1 MSYTWNYIKKNPKQ
15 TKRLVGINHEQLS
28 QLIEQAKLLHHQHQE
43 KIQNQKVRLI
53 KPGGGASQKLSIEDQ
68 IVLTLIYLRHHIN
81 FQLLGLQFQVSESTA
96 NSTFNYWQS
105 LFREALPASLLEQ
118 VKKCEEESDII
129 REALTE
135 YELIVDS
142 AEQVRERP
150 KDYNQQKNFYSGKKK
165 NHTFKNQFIVLPK
178 GEDIVDVV
186 VGKPGTKSDINIC
199 RERLAKFD
207 DKQRLSGDKAYL
219 EVRPV
224 ANLIRQRKAHLREPQ
239 IRTPHKKPKNGE
251 LTPQQKKDNKLF
263 SSNRIFVEHVIR
275 LVKIFKI
282 AGERFRLNSSKYSQV
297 ILTICGLVRLRTGA
311 LVLQV
316 IKASESPETIE
327 VVSAHTFG
335 SKLTSIAS

>member
-1 MSYTWNYIKKNPKQ
+1 MSYTWNYIQKNPKQ
-15 TKRLVGINHEQLS
+15 TKRLLGINYEQLS
-28 QLIEQAKLLHHQHQE
+28 QLIEQAKLLHRQHQE
-43 KIQNQKVRLI
+43 KIENQKVRLI
-53 KPGGGASQKLSIEDQ
+53 KPGGGAGQKLSIEDQ

-81 FQLLGLQFQVSESTA
+81 FQLLGLQFQVSESKA

-105 LFREALPASLLEQ
+105 IFREALPASLLEQ
-118 VKKCEEESDII
+118 VKKYEESEDII
-129 REALTE
+129 QEALTE

-150 KDYNQQKNFYSGKKK
+150 SDYNQQKLFYSGKKK

-186 VGKPGTKSDINIC
+186 VGKPGPKSDINIC
-199 RERLAKFD
+199 RESLKKFD

-219 EVRPV
+219 GE
-224 ANLIRQRKAHLREPQ
+224 EQ
-239 IRTPHKKPKNGE
+239 IRTPHKKPRNGE
-251 LTPQQKKDNKLF
+251 LTSQQKKYNKLL

-282 AGERFRLNSSKYSQV
+282 AGERFRLNSNKYSGV

-316 IKASESPETIE
+316 TKASEIAETIE
-327 VVSAHTFG
+327 VVYAHSFSA
-335 SKLTSIAS
+335 KLTSIAS

>member
-1 MSYTWNYIKKNPKQ
+1 MSYTWNYIQKNPKQ
-15 TKRLVGINHEQLS
+15 TKRLLGINYEQLS
-28 QLIEQAKLLHHQHQE
+28 QLIEQAKLLHRQHQE
-43 KIQNQKVRLI
+43 KIESQKVRLI
-53 KPGGGASQKLSIEDQ
+53 KPGGGAGQKLSIEDQ

-81 FQLLGLQFQVSESTA
+81 FQLLGLQFHVSESKA

-118 VKKCEEESDII
+118 VKKCQESEEII
-129 REALTE
+129 REALTD

-150 KDYNQQKNFYSGKKK
+150 SQYNHQKLFYSGKKK

-186 VGKPGTKSDINIC
+186 VGKPGPKSDINIC
-199 RERLAKFD
+199 RERLEKFD

-219 EVRPV
+219 GE
-224 ANLIRQRKAHLREPQ
+224 EQ
-239 IRTPHKKPKNGE
+239 IRTPHKKPRNGE
-251 LTPQQKKDNKLF
+251 LTSQQKKYNKLL
-263 SSNRIFVEHVIR
+263 SSDRIFVEHVIR

-282 AGERFRLNSSKYSQV
+282 ASERFRLNARKYSEV
-297 ILTICGLVRLRTGA
+297 ILTVCGLVRLRKGS

-316 IKASESPETIE
+316 IKSPEMADKIE
-327 VVSAHTFG
+327 VVSTHSFG
-335 SKLTSIAS
+335 AKLIQ

>member
-118 VKKCEEESDII
+118 VKKCEEESEII

-150 KDYNQQKNFYSGKKK
+150 KDYNQQKIFYSGKKK

-186 VGKPGTKSDINIC
+186 VGKPGPKSDINIC

-219 EVRPV
+219 GE
-224 ANLIRQRKAHLREPQ
+224 QQ

-282 AGERFRLNSSKYSQV
+282 AGERFRLNSSKYSEV

-335 SKLTSIAS
+335 AKLTSIAS

>member
-1 MSYTWNYIKKNPKQ
+1 MSYTWDYIQKNPKQ
-15 TKRLVGINHEQLS
+15 TKRLLGINHEQLS
-28 QLIEQAKLLHHQHQE
+28 QLIEQAKLLHRQHQE
-43 KIQNQKVRLI
+43 KNQNQKVRLI
-53 KPGGGASQKLSIEDQ
+53 KPGGGASQKLSLEDQ

-81 FQLLGLQFQVSESTA
+81 FQVLGLQFQVSESTA

-118 VKKCEEESDII
+118 VKKCEEESEII

-150 KDYNQQKNFYSGKKK
+150 SDYNHQKIFYSGKKK
-165 NHTFKNQFIVLPK
+165 SHTFKNQFIVLPK

-186 VGKPGTKSDINIC
+186 VGKPGPKSDINIC
-199 RERLAKFD
+199 RESLKKFD
-207 DKQRLSGDKAYL
+207 DKQRLSGDKAYVG
-219 EVRPV
+219 E
-224 ANLIRQRKAHLREPQ
+224 EQ
-239 IRTPHKKPKNGE
+239 IKTPHKKPRNGE
-251 LTPQQKKDNKLF
+251 LTSQQKKYNKLL

-282 AGERFRLNSSKYSQV
+282 AGERFRLNPSKYSEV

-311 LVLQV
+311 LVLKV
-316 IKASESPETIE
+316 TKASESAETIE
-327 VVSAHTFG
+327 VVSAHSFG
-335 SKLTSIAS
+335 AKLTSIAS

>member
-1 MSYTWNYIKKNPKQ
+1 MSYTWDYIQKNPKQ
-15 TKRLVGINHEQLS
+15 TKRLVGINYEQLS
-28 QLIEQAKLLHHQHQE
+28 QLIEQAKLLHRQHQE
-43 KIQNQKVRLI
+43 KIENQKVRLI
-53 KPGGGASQKLSIEDQ
+53 KPGGGAGQKLSIEDQ

-81 FQLLGLQFQVSESTA
+81 FQLLGLHFQVSESKA

-118 VKKCEEESDII
+118 VKKCQESEDII

-150 KDYNQQKNFYSGKKK
+150 SDYDQQKSFYSGKKK

-186 VGKPGTKSDINIC
+186 VGKPGPKSDINIC
-199 RERLAKFD
+199 RESLKKFD

-219 EVRPV
+219 GE
-224 ANLIRQRKAHLREPQ
+224 EQ
-239 IRTPHKKPKNGE
+239 IRTPHKKPRNGE
-251 LTPQQKKDNKLF
+251 LTSHQKKYNKLL

-282 AGERFRLNSSKYSQV
+282 AGERFRLNYNKYSGV
-297 ILTICGLVRLRTGA
+297 ILTICGLVRLRTGS

-316 IKASESPETIE
+316 TKASESAETIE
-327 VVSAHTFG
+327 VVYAHSFG
-335 SKLTSIAS
+335 DKLTSIAG

>member
-1 MSYTWNYIKKNPKQ
+1 MSYTWDYIQKNPKQ
-15 TKRLVGINHEQLS
+15 TKRLLGINYEQLS
-28 QLIEQAKLLHHQHQE
+28 QLIEQAKLLHRQHQE
-43 KIQNQKVRLI
+43 KIENQKVRLI
-53 KPGGGASQKLSIEDQ
+53 KPGGGAGQKLSIEDQ

-81 FQLLGLQFQVSESTA
+81 FQLLGLQFQVSESKA

-118 VKKCEEESDII
+118 VKKCQESEDII

-150 KDYNQQKNFYSGKKK
+150 SDYNQQKLFYSGKKK

-186 VGKPGTKSDINIC
+186 VGKPGPKSDINIC
-199 RERLAKFD
+199 RESLKKFD

-219 EVRPV
+219 GE
-224 ANLIRQRKAHLREPQ
+224 EQ
-239 IRTPHKKPKNGE
+239 IRTPHKKPRNGE
-251 LTPQQKKDNKLF
+251 LTSEQKKYNKLL

-282 AGERFRLNSSKYSQV
+282 AGERFRLNYNKYSGV

-316 IKASESPETIE
+316 TKASESAETIE
-327 VVSAHTFG
+327 VVYAHSFG
-335 SKLTSIAS
+335 NKLTSIAG

>member
-1 MSYTWNYIKKNPKQ
+1 MLDKNYHCLDAVAHGGNPQ
-15 TKRLVGINHEQLS
+15 DR
-28 QLIEQAKLLHHQHQE
+28 A
-43 KIQNQKVRLI
+43 
-53 KPGGGASQKLSIEDQ
+53 ASLEDQ

-81 FQLLGLQFQVSESTA
+81 FQLLGLQFQVSESKA

-105 LFREALPASLLEQ
+105 IFREALPASLLEQ
-118 VKKCEEESDII
+118 VKKYEESEEII
-129 REALTE
+129 QEALTE

-150 KDYNQQKNFYSGKKK
+150 LAVGHATRTDYNQQKLFYSGKKK

-186 VGKPGTKSDINIC
+186 VGKPGPKSDINIC
-199 RERLAKFD
+199 RESLKKFD

-219 EVRPV
+219 GE
-224 ANLIRQRKAHLREPQ
+224 EQ
-239 IRTPHKKPKNGE
+239 IRTPHKKPRNGE
-251 LTPQQKKDNKLF
+251 LTSQQKKYNKLL

-282 AGERFRLNSSKYSQV
+282 AGERFRLNYNKYSGV

-316 IKASESPETIE
+316 TKASESAETIE
-327 VVSAHTFG
+327 VVYAHSFSA
-335 SKLTSIAS
+335 KLTSIAF

>member
-1 MSYTWNYIKKNPKQ
+1 MSYTWDYIQKNPKQ
-15 TKRLVGINHEQLS
+15 TKRLLGINHEQLS
-28 QLIEQAKLLHHQHQE
+28 QLIEQAKLLHLQHQE
-43 KIQNQKVRLI
+43 KNQNQKVRLI
-53 KPGGGASQKLSIEDQ
+53 KPGGGASQKLSLEDQ

-118 VKKCEEESDII
+118 VKKCEEESEII

-150 KDYNQQKNFYSGKKK
+150 SDYNHQKIFYSGKKK

-186 VGKPGTKSDINIC
+186 VGKPGPKSDINIC
-199 RERLAKFD
+199 RESLKKFD
-207 DKQRLSGDKAYL
+207 DKQRLSGDKAYVG
-219 EVRPV
+219 E
-224 ANLIRQRKAHLREPQ
+224 EQ
-239 IRTPHKKPKNGE
+239 IKTPHKKPRNGE
-251 LTPQQKKDNKLF
+251 LTSQQKKYNKLL

-282 AGERFRLNSSKYSQV
+282 AGERFRLNPSKYSEV

-311 LVLQV
+311 LVLKV
-316 IKASESPETIE
+316 TKASESAETFE
-327 VVSAHTFG
+327 VVYAHSFG
-335 SKLTSIAS
+335 AKLTSIAS

>member
-1 MSYTWNYIKKNPKQ
+1 M
-15 TKRLVGINHEQLS
+15 
-28 QLIEQAKLLHHQHQE
+28 
-43 KIQNQKVRLI
+43 
-53 KPGGGASQKLSIEDQ
+53 EDQ

-81 FQLLGLQFQVSESTA
+81 FQLLGLQFQVSESKA

-105 LFREALPASLLEQ
+105 IFREALPASLLEQ
-118 VKKCEEESDII
+118 VKKYEESEDII
-129 REALTE
+129 QEALTE

-150 KDYNQQKNFYSGKKK
+150 SDYNQQKLFYSGKKK

-186 VGKPGTKSDINIC
+186 VGKPGPKSDINIC
-199 RERLAKFD
+199 RESLKKFD

-219 EVRPV
+219 GE
-224 ANLIRQRKAHLREPQ
+224 EQ
-239 IRTPHKKPKNGE
+239 IRTPHKKPRNGE
-251 LTPQQKKDNKLF
+251 LTSQQKKYNKLL

-282 AGERFRLNSSKYSQV
+282 AGERFRLNSNKYSGV

-316 IKASESPETIE
+316 TKASEIAETIE
-327 VVSAHTFG
+327 VVYAHSFSA
-335 SKLTSIAS
+335 KLTSIAS

>member
-1 MSYTWNYIKKNPKQ
+1 MQSLMGETPCS
-15 TKRLVGINHEQLS
+15 L
-28 QLIEQAKLLHHQHQE
+28 A
-43 KIQNQKVRLI
+43 
-53 KPGGGASQKLSIEDQ
+53 AS
-68 IVLTLIYLRHHIN
+68 LIYLRHHIN

-118 VKKCEEESDII
+118 VKKCEEESEII

-150 KDYNQQKNFYSGKKK
+150 LAVGHATRTNYHHQKKFYSGKKK
-165 NHTFKNQFIVLPK
+165 SHTFKNPFIVLPK

-186 VGKPGTKSDINIC
+186 VGKPGPKSDINIC
-199 RERLAKFD
+199 RESLKKFD
-207 DKQRLSGDKAYL
+207 DKQRLSGDKAYVG
-219 EVRPV
+219 E
-224 ANLIRQRKAHLREPQ
+224 EQ
-239 IRTPHKKPKNGE
+239 IKTPHKKPKNGE
-251 LTPQQKKDNKLF
+251 LTSQQKKYNKLL
-263 SSNRIFVEHVIR
+263 SSNRIFVEHGIR

-282 AGERFRLNSSKYSQV
+282 AGERFRLNSSKYSEV

-316 IKASESPETIE
+316 TKASESAETIE
-327 VVSAHTFG
+327 VLSAHSFG
-335 SKLTSIAS
+335 AKLTSIASSSLL